1 MRATAAAVLAAAWS
15 VSGQEWCA
23 ARSAG
28 PSRTPPPPEAGS
40 QFRGEFRDLALWIEP
55 DAETAARAGC
65 QPFLPHRRGNDGL
78 WVVEFDHSLDLYREE
93 RAARRAKVP
102 VVLRRNLTLV
112 LGGGAEVPDRLGYDA
127 CGMETDKRVI
137 SVPAAS
143 VKGPKAMPA
152 STKAKYMAAA
162 RERRADVAEL
172 LENVK
177 ADSLSG
183 FIEHFQSYE
192 TRNSYSGNNG
202 LNEAADWVAERLGNY
217 GFTVTR
223 HRFRDDM
230 TPQVVAELKGTVE
243 PEKIVV
249 VGAHYDSRGT
259 QSTSP
264 TQRAPG
270 ADDNGS
276 GSAAMLEFARIIS
289 ESGARFK
296 HTLQLMLFTGEE
308 QGLIG
313 SRAIARE
320 YASAGVNVIA
330 MFNAD
335 MIGYKRP
342 DEPITQAFMDRYVDM
357 EMTEIA
363 IETTK
368 TYVPQLPVGWTSGC
382 CSDQQSFYENGF
394 PSVGFF
400 ENPGSRV
407 YYPQYHRS
415 DDLLQYLNMEQVEL
429 QTTALIASATLFAEM
444 Q

>member
-1 MRATAAAVLAAAWS
+1 MRAAALAIAAAVP
-15 VSGQEWCA
+15 VSGLQWCA
-23 ARSAG
+23 GPSAG
-28 PSRTPPPPEAGS
+28 QSRTPPAPEKGAE
-40 QFRGEFRDLALWIEP
+40 FRGSYRDVALWLTP
-55 DAETAARAGC
+55 SSTGGC
-65 QPFLPHRRGNDGL
+65 QEFMQHHSGNDGL
-78 WVVEFDHSLDLYREE
+78 WIVEFDHSLDLYREE
-93 RAARRAKVP
+93 RAARKAGVP
-102 VVLRRNLTLV
+102 VLLRRGKSLL
-112 LGGGAEVPDRLGYDA
+112 LGGGERVPDKLGYDA
-127 CGMETDKRVI
+127 CGMESDKRVI
-137 SVPAAS
+137 SVAS
-143 VKGPKAMPA
+143 GPVKGPQPA
-152 STKAKYMAAA
+152 AQSNIEYYRKQAQTK
-162 RERRADVAEL
+162 RADVASL
-172 LENVK
+172 LSEVSRS
-177 ADSLSG
+177 SLEGLISHMQ
-183 FIEHFQSYE
+183 EYTS
-192 TRNSYSGNNG
+192 RNSYSGSNG
-202 LNEAADWVAERLGNY
+202 LDQAADWVASQLQSK

-223 HRFRDDM
+223 DSFRSDM
-230 TPQVVAELKGTVE
+230 TPQVVAELKGTE
-243 PEKIVV
+243 APDTIVV

-259 QSTSP
+259 MSSSP

-276 GSAAMLEFARIIS
+276 GSAALVEFARIIS
-289 ESGARFK
+289 EQKASFK
-296 HTLQLMLFTGEE
+296 HTLRLCLFTGEE

-313 SRAIARE
+313 SRALARE
-320 YASAGVNVIA
+320 WSQQGQNIIA